1 MPYSKAS
8 LTGSYALAV
17 SDLTASYTEALMQ
30 LVFDGSGSV
39 DGIADVSSNG
49 AVSSSVVIAAYSSF
63 NPNPDPTDGR
73 GAIHLPSP
81 LGANDYVF
89 YLTSPQNVWLLGITP
104 DMDGIMDQQ

>member
-1 MPYSKAS
+1 
-8 LTGSYALAV
+8 V

-49 AVSSSVVIAAYSSF
+49 AGSSSVVIAAYSSF

-89 YLTSPQNVWLLGITP
+89 YLTSPQNAWLLGITP